1 MGWKTV
7 KTIEDGWD
15 CEPKLKE
22 AVEKIE
28 ELDHYKYEIN
38 NCVRSSDLD
47 NLVVEMKEMME
58 DAIQILD
65 EIDVEVEYETIEDY
79 E

>member
-1 MGWKTV
+1 MSVRATY
-7 KTIEDGWD
+7 EDGWD

-28 ELDHYKYEIN
+28 ELDDFKYEIN
-38 NCVRSSDLD
+38 KCVRTTKLD
-47 NLVVEMKEMME
+47 YMVVEMTEMLE
-58 DAIQILD
+58 DAIRILNM
-65 EIDVEVEYETIEDY
+65 IDTNAEYETIEDY

>member
-1 MGWKTV
+1 MIYK

-15 CEPKLKE
+15 CEPLLKE

-38 NCVRSSDLD
+38 NCVRSSELD
-47 NLVVEMKEMME
+47 QMVVEMVEMME
-58 DAIQILD
+58 DAIHILSK
-65 EIDVEVEYETIEDY
+65 IDTNVEYETVDDDE
-79 E
+79 

>member
-38 NCVRSSDLD
+38 NCVRSSELD
-47 NLVVEMKEMME
+47 EMVIDMIEMLE
-58 DAIQILD
+58 DAIRILHS
-65 EIDVEVEYETIEDY
+65 IDTNAEYETVEDY

>member
-1 MGWKTV
+1 MSVRAT
-7 KTIEDGWD
+7 TEDGWD

-38 NCVRSSDLD
+38 NCVRSSELD
-47 NLVVEMKEMME
+47 EMVIDMIEMLE
-58 DAIQILD
+58 DAIRILHS
-65 EIDVEVEYETIEDY
+65 IDTNAEYETVEDY

>member
-15 CEPKLKE
+15 CEPKLKK

-28 ELDHYKYEIN
+28 ELDHYK
-38 NCVRSSDLD
+38 L
-47 NLVVEMKEMME
+47 
-58 DAIQILD
+58 
-65 EIDVEVEYETIEDY
+65 
-79 E
+79 

>member
-1 MGWKTV
+1 MSVRATY
-7 KTIEDGWD
+7 EDGWD

-22 AVEKIE
+22 AVKKIE

-38 NCVRSSDLD
+38 NCVRSSELD
-47 NLVVEMKEMME
+47 HMVIEMTEMLE
-58 DAIQILD
+58 DAIRVLHA
-65 EIDVEVEYETIEDY
+65 IDINAEYETVENY